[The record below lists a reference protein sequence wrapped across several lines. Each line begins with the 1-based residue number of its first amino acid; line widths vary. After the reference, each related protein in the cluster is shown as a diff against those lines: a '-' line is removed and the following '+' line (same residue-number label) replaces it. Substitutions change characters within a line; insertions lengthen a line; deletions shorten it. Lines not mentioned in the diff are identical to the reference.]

1 VPDVLL
7 RLRGKQAKLPVVH
20 ADDSEAPGA
29 RPTDSADLDAS
40 LKEHAWIQ
48 LIAPIALGLD
58 RPEEASLLELLARFV
73 G

>member
-7 RLRGKQAKLPVVH
+7 RLWGKQAKLPVVH

-29 RPTDSADLDAS
+29 RPTDSADLDAG
-40 LKEHAWIQ
+40 LKEHPRIQ
-48 LIAPIALGLD
+48 LIAPITLRLD
-58 RPEEASLLELLARFV
+58 RPKESSLLELLERFV